1 MSRDLGLRAAGRF
14 GVSEDSEFLRPAFC
28 FSERAFLWVKATA
41 ACADSCGISR
51 HAAACSF
58 LKQSLCRDGRD
69 GQAETDCP
77 ASSGQLF
84 LTQLPQFLIMT
95 LTSL

>member
-51 HAAACSF
+51 HAAAGSF
-58 LKQSLCRDGRD
+58 LKQSLCRDG
-69 GQAETDCP
+69 QAETDCP
-77 ASSGQLF
+77 ACSGQLF